1 MSYIDLIKYRTMLDD
16 PDQYFDKVKIVDF
29 DIIHHECPGDKLI
42 GNYKDYK
49 TIQELNRYPKEK
61 IKVVLSAAFRNKR
74 EDLWVK
80 RDLMIK
86 YFRENFKYALL

>member
-1 MSYIDLIKYRTMLDD
+1 MMSYIDHIKYRTMLDD

-29 DIIHHECPGDKLI
+29 DIIHHECRGDKLI

-49 TIQELNRYPKEK
+49 TIQELNRYLKEK

-86 YFRENFKYALL
+86 HFREIFK